1 MLPHLYDIK
10 NIAKKRSF
18 IFIVISKLK
27 ILKKEWVGYRKQGFC

>member
-1 MLPHLYDIK
+1 MLPHLDDII

-27 ILKKEWVGYRKQGFC
+27 NIQKGMGWLS